1 MRIDK
6 FLWSVRIYK
15 TRSLATD
22 ACKKGRV
29 SINEHVVKPSKET
42 QIKDLISVKKK
53 AISYKYE
60 IISLPKSRVGA
71 KLVEDYVKDLTPA
84 SEIEKR
90 EMIRLGRPLVSSVK
104 RKFKGRPT
112 KKERR
117 DLEKLRDE
125 EDKDPAI

>member
-22 ACKKGRV
+22 ACKKSRV
-29 SINEHVVKPSKET
+29 SLNDVVVKPSKVANVGGS
-42 QIKDLISVKKK
+42 ISVRKK
-53 AISYKYE
+53 AINYQYQ
-60 IISLPKSRVGA
+60 IIALPKSRVGA
-71 KLVEDYVKDLTPA
+71 KLVEDYLKDLTPE
-84 SEIEKR
+84 SELKKM

-117 DLEKLRDE
+117 DQEKFMDE
-125 EDKDPAI
+125 E